1 MLKGKS
7 MTLKL
12 GLIAGG
18 GALPLEIANTC
29 RDADRPLFV
38 IRLKGF
44 ADPSMSAFDGIDAGL
59 AELGKGIKA
68 LKRAGCGAV
77 CFAGVVRRPD
87 FTTLIPDLRG
97 LAALPGVIL
106 AARKG
111 DEALLRF
118 LVGEFEREGFVIEGA
133 HEVGAGLALGEGPL
147 GEIAPNESHGADI
160 ARALEVARA
169 IGGLDIG
176 QGAVVARGL
185 VLAVEAQEGTD
196 AMLSRCADLPIALR
210 GTPESPI
217 GVLAKVPKPMQQHRV
232 DMPTI
237 GVATVVAA
245 AHAGLAG
252 IVGETGAVLVVDR
265 QAVIQRANDLGLFVV
280 GVPRDP
286 GDGAAG

>member
-1 MLKGKS
+1 
-7 MTLKL
+7 MTTKL

-18 GALPLEIANTC
+18 GALPLEIANAC

-44 ADPSMSAFDGIDAGL
+44 ADPYLNGFDGIDAGL

-68 LKRAGCGAV
+68 LKQAGCRAV
-77 CFAGVVRRPD
+77 CFAGMVRRPD
-87 FTTLIPDLRG
+87 FSTLIPDLRG

-106 AARKG
+106 AARHG
-111 DEALLRF
+111 DDALLRF
-118 LVGEFEREGFVIEGA
+118 MVHEFEREGFIIEGA
-133 HEVGAGLALGEGPL
+133 HEVGAGLALGGGPL
-147 GEIAPNESHGADI
+147 GRIAPGEVHLPDMK
-160 ARALEVARA
+160 RAMQVARA
-169 IGGLDIG
+169 IGQLDIG

-210 GTPESPI
+210 GTPEAPM
-217 GVLAKVPKPMQQHRV
+217 GVLAKAPKPMQERRV

-237 GVATVVAA
+237 GVATVMAA

-252 IVGETGAVLVVDR
+252 IVGETGALLVVDR
-265 QAVIQRANDLGLFVV
+265 RAVIQRADDLGLFVV
-280 GVPRDP
+280 GVPHEPEDRAP
-286 GDGAAG
+286 A

>member
-1 MLKGKS
+1 MSG
-7 MTLKL
+7 KL

-18 GALPLEIANTC
+18 GALPLEIANAC

-38 IRLKGF
+38 LRLKGF
-44 ADPSMSAFDGIDAGL
+44 ADSSLNEFDGIDAGL
-59 AELGKGIKA
+59 AELGKGFKA
-68 LKRAGCGAV
+68 LKQAGCQAV
-77 CFAGVVRRPD
+77 CFAGLVQRPD
-87 FTTLIPDLRG
+87 FKTLMPDLRG
-97 LAALPGVIL
+97 LASIPGAIL
-106 AARKG
+106 AARRG
-111 DEALLRF
+111 DDALLRF
-118 LVGEFEREGFVIEGA
+118 MVHEFEREGFIIEGA

-147 GEIAPNESHGADI
+147 GSVAPDETHQADI

-169 IGGLDIG
+169 IGQLDIG

-210 GTPESPI
+210 GTPEAPI
-217 GVLAKVPKPMQQHRV
+217 GVLAKAPKPMQERRV

-237 GVATVVAA
+237 GVATIMAA

-252 IVGETGAVLVVDR
+252 IVGETGALLVVDR
-265 QAVIQRANDLGLFVV
+265 QAVIERANDLGLFVV

-286 GDGAAG
+286 EEKAPA